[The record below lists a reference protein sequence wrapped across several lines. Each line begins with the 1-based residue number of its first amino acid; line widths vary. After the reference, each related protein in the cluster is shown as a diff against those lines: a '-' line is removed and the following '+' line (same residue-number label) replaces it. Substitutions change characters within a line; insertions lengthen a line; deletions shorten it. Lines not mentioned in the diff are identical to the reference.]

1 MALAFIALVGLGIN
15 VVLVQMSVASSSPLG
30 RLGASLCAPGEQVNC
45 GYVLASRW
53 SRIGGI
59 PVAQLGVAYCAALT
73 LWFLVVGIPNHP
85 GRRWHLLP
93 LVLTTAGLCGSL
105 WFVYVMAA
113 KLPVWCSWCLGAHA
127 VNALL
132 FLLTI
137 LAWRGVRLSGA
148 GVECAAEGA
157 LPSAMPVETPRPS
170 NMLAGVVLGGSSAL
184 IIMIFLYGL
193 AYASAVSLN
202 TLQRQYVEVTNNV
215 DYVAWRYSVEPV
227 LEIPLR
233 ADDAAVGR
241 DDVPFTLV
249 VFSDYECHKCW
260 ELHAEARRLV
270 SQFPQT
276 LRIVFRHFPVSA
288 RCNPHVGAGLHYF
301 ACDAAVAAEAARG
314 IASDKQRLALAEA
327 LFRNRQRFDES
338 PYRELAEVAG
348 IDVGAFST
356 ALSADAARQRVADDV
371 ALAHSL
377 GVEGTPTMFLN
388 GRRLYSWRI
397 LPDDLIGRLDAAE
410 TLALWERLLGVT
422 AVVNRKTT
430 LDGA

>member
-1 MALAFIALVGLGIN
+1 MAGGGGL
-15 VVLVQMSVASSSPLG
+15 S
-30 RLGASLCAPGEQVNC
+30 
-45 GYVLASRW
+45 
-53 SRIGGI
+53 
-59 PVAQLGVAYCAALT
+59 

-148 GVECAAEGA
+148 SVERADEGA

-314 IASDKQRLALAEA
+314 IASDEQRLALAEA